1 MTGGSIP
8 WMVNLIWENINP
20 PGFEVPLF
28 PDEASW
34 GWNSLV
40 IPWVFCTCSSTL
52 HDFQHDSNCSRT
64 QTDHPLTSQ
73 WIPLWLSTQT
83 IALTSGQHEEK
94 YMKPSRPSA
103 LLSLQVIHHWKWTL
117 PSGFHKLET
126 YGLELMLL
134 DCQAGLSLSS
144 KHAESAKGI
153 CNSGTGD
160 PNSIPIENYYIC
172 IYMYNWSSGAI
183 TLRSISYCTSWD
195 LFVTFFCF

>member
-1 MTGGSIP
+1 MEKLRNERLGRKLLILDYWVHSGHQLEFGETLLQQQKRKYNREKKLKTKKK
-8 WMVNLIWENINP
+8 NLKMKKK
-20 PGFEVPLF
+20 
-28 PDEASW
+28 
-34 GWNSLV
+34 SL
-40 IPWVFCTCSSTL
+40 L
-52 HDFQHDSNCSRT
+52 A
-64 QTDHPLTSQ
+64 SQ

-83 IALTSGQHEEK
+83 IALTSGEHEEK

-103 LLSLQVIHHWKWTL
+103 LLSLQVSHHWKWTL